1 MSKLGPLKIDERKN
15 IHLADIDPDDTSL
28 APGGTEETR
37 IASEALCAKLGD
49 LQELLFAGH
58 RHKLLVVL
66 QGMDTSGK
74 DGTVRHV
81 MNGVSP
87 QSVRVTSFKKP
98 TEQEADH
105 DYLWRVHA
113 AAPGKGEIAIFNRSH
128 YAEVLVVRVHQLVPE
143 KVWKKRYGQIRDFE
157 EMLAENG
164 VTILK
169 FFLHISRDEQRQ
181 RLQARLDDATKRWKF
196 QHGDLEERR
205 LWDDYQR
212 AYEDAIGK
220 TSTKLAPW
228 IIVPAN
234 AKWYRNWLVART
246 IVHELEEL
254 KMTYPQPDL
263 SGERIE

>member
-15 IHLADIDPDDTSL
+15 VRLADIDPDDTSL
-28 APGGTEETR
+28 APGGKEETR
-37 IASEALCAKLGD
+37 AASEALCAKLGD

-58 RHKLLVVL
+58 HHKLLVVL

-98 TEQEADH
+98 MEQEADH

-113 AAPGKGEIAIFNRSH
+113 AVPGNGEIAIFNRSH
-128 YAEVLVVRVHQLVPE
+128 YEEVLVVRVHKLVPE

-164 VTILK
+164 ITILK
-169 FFLHISRDEQRQ
+169 FFLHISRDEQRK
-181 RLQARLDDATKRWKF
+181 RLQARLDDPTKRWKF
-196 QHGDLEERR
+196 QHGDVEERR

-220 TSTKLAPW
+220 TSTKSAPW

-246 IVHELEEL
+246 IVQELEEL

-263 SGERIE
+263 SGETID

>member
-1 MSKLGPLKIDERKN
+1 MSKLRIKPGAKVDLRDF
-15 IHLADIDPDDTSL
+15 DPDDTSI
-28 APGGTEETR
+28 APGDKEEC
-37 IASEALCAKLGD
+37 IAKSERLAVRLGE
-49 LQELLFAGH
+49 LQELLFAEH
-58 RHKLLVVL
+58 KHKLLIVL

-98 TEQEADH
+98 AEQEADH

-128 YAEVLVVRVHQLVPE
+128 YEEVLIVRVHELVPE
-143 KVWKKRYGQIRDFE
+143 KVWKKRYGEIRDFE

-169 FFLHISRDEQRQ
+169 FFLHISRDEQRR
-181 RLQARLDDATKRWKF
+181 RLQARLDDPTKRWKF
-196 QHGDLEERR
+196 QHGDIEERK
-205 LWDDYQR
+205 LWDEYQR

-220 TSTKLAPW
+220 TSTKHA
-228 IIVPAN
+228 
-234 AKWYRNWLVART
+234 
-246 IVHELEEL
+246 
-254 KMTYPQPDL
+254 
-263 SGERIE
+263 